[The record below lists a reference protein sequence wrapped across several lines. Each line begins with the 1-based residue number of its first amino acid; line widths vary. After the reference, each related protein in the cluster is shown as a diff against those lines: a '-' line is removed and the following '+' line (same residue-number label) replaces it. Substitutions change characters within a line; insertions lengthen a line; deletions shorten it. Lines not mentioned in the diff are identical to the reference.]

1 MKDELLAL
9 SVQDLRQKLLSSKNS
24 DEIKDIV
31 QLFNLQLRK
40 KEIIRADVLSELQDQ
55 IAIQMQKRI
64 NTNAD
69 TFSNKDLLD
78 YLNAIQAII
87 NKYDKQDENKL
98 PTIAIQNNVV
108 VAENATALDKDSR
121 DRVTDLIKSLLN
133 SQTEENIVEQEIV
146 GEQIIDDNET

>member
-1 MKDELLAL
+1 
-9 SVQDLRQKLLSSKNS
+9 
-24 DEIKDIV
+24 
-31 QLFNLQLRK
+31 
-40 KEIIRADVLSELQDQ
+40 
-55 IAIQMQKRI
+55 MQKRI